1 MPLVE
6 VDVETQ
12 TVRERNCPRNNL
24 NLPAH
29 TLGKN
34 MGAQGN
40 GMFVS
45 GLHPGARCL
54 VPSLLH
60 HPEQEIVCTFPGSR
74 VHPQGSGTSLLIW
87 VWTSSCLSLVW
98 DLGKV
103 LNISELHCTH
113 PYIQTL
119 ALKWDC
125 EDSYDDTTQHLV
137 SDPIFLLGYFLQ
149 ALVSLSFLCSPEF
162 GRDQQKI

>member
-54 VPSLLH
+54 VPSLLP

-74 VHPQGSGTSLLIW
+74 VHPKAQ
-87 VWTSSCLSLVW
+87 
-98 DLGKV
+98 
-103 LNISELHCTH
+103 E
-113 PYIQTL
+113 
-119 ALKWDC
+119 
-125 EDSYDDTTQHLV
+125 
-137 SDPIFLLGYFLQ
+137 Q
-149 ALVSLSFLCSPEF
+149 AC
-162 GRDQQKI
+162 